1 MKIKHIFSI
10 AFAALLG
17 GALVTSC
24 DDIKENER
32 YLAIEGTSTPE
43 EPSTPEDPSTPDD
56 HTIKPVP
63 HVVLLE
69 EFTGQK
75 CLNCPVAH
83 STIDNLVEAYGD
95 QFIPVSIHFETS
107 GDAFSYPM
115 TNPLSL
121 ATPDGNFY
129 ASKWNWSTLPCGAV
143 DMTTLTDNGVW
154 PSQVRSLVKE
164 TSVADIQLH
173 AEYSNGKVDVTAT
186 VSAAEAVNGKIF
198 LWLCESGVIAPQ
210 LQPNGETVWDYTH
223 NHILRA
229 AIGNREGQAVNVA
242 RQTVTDFSASLD
254 ITDKL
259 FVEGQNPFG
268 WKPENMTVVAF
279 ILRDQWT
286 NVIQA
291 AHTELIPD

>member
-32 YLAIEGTSTPE
+32 YLEIEETSTPE
-43 EPSTPEDPSTPDD
+43 GPSTPEEDL
-56 HTIKPVP
+56 IKPVP
-63 HVVLLE
+63 RVVLLE

-75 CLNCPVAH
+75 CLNCPNAH
-83 STIDNLVEAYGD
+83 ATISNLVEAYGD
-95 QFIPVSIHFETS
+95 QFVPVSIHFETD

-115 TNPLSL
+115 TFPLSL

-129 ASKWNWSTLPCGAV
+129 ASKWAWSSLGLPCGAV
-143 DMTTLTDNGVW
+143 DMTKLSLMGDWAST
-154 PSQVRSLVKE
+154 VRSLVRE
-164 TSVADIQLH
+164 TSNADIQLY
-173 AEYSNGKVDVTAT
+173 AEYNNGKVDVTAT
-186 VSAAEAVNGKIF
+186 VSAAEAVDGKIF
-198 LWLCESGVIAPQ
+198 FWLCESGVFAPQ
-210 LQPNGETVWDYTH
+210 LQPDGNTVFDYEH

-259 FVEGQNPFG
+259 FVEGQNSFG

-291 AHTELIPD
+291 AHTELIHD